1 MDLVPQSIAGRNT
14 LALDKTFANR
24 LSNLG
29 VGQLLID
36 LSTER
41 DMVKLTLYLQQFG
54 IPIEVL
60 PSDMNE
66 FEFRKLLQNILRI
79 YRLSGTKESIVS
91 LAVALGATSAGADRD
106 AFTLDYTRQAT
117 HDALFC
123 YNRGR
128 EYCSFAIDVRVSGFG
143 IDADRTNAARAKFE
157 ASYRKLFKLFQP
169 VSIHLRNVIFE

>member
-54 IPIEVL
+54 IQIEVL

-66 FEFRKLLQNILRI
+66 F
-79 YRLSGTKESIVS
+79 
-91 LAVALGATSAGADRD
+91 
-106 AFTLDYTRQAT
+106 
-117 HDALFC
+117 
-123 YNRGR
+123 
-128 EYCSFAIDVRVSGFG
+128 
-143 IDADRTNAARAKFE
+143 
-157 ASYRKLFKLFQP
+157 
-169 VSIHLRNVIFE
+169 